1 MYSMQFN
8 IGYIMPFE
16 KMKETFKSLLESPM
30 INERISN
37 DECILCIWCNCY
49 DSIVAGWFDPKQE
62 IDFAYKRL
70 NKLEAEYVEISK
82 YQAANFTQKLYDKKM
97 NELNTKLRKQLVYR
111 KLDRLNQDFEV

>member
-1 MYSMQFN
+1 MFTMQFN

-16 KMKETFKSLLESPM
+16 KMKESFKSLLESEK

-49 DSIVAGWFDPKQE
+49 DSIAAGWFNPKQE
-62 IDFAYKRL
+62 NTERIF
-70 NKLEAEYVEISK
+70 KLDSEYVEISK
-82 YQAANFTQKLYDKKM
+82 YQAAHFTRKLYDKKM
-97 NELNTKLRKQLVYR
+97 SELNTKLRKQLIHR